1 MSEEITYFTGR
12 DRVIDPRKTIEIN
25 ENKLKVAG
33 ITRIADITD
42 LDRIGL
48 PIYTAIRPTAEDGAV
63 SIYGGKGITKDHAKA
78 SAMMEGFERYSAE
91 RQDIDETIIA
101 SLSEIEE
108 FGEYIDPK
116 SLNLP
121 KEFEK
126 KDISD
131 LSLEWSKSIDLISNR
146 EYYIPTNAIYHPYIS
161 KDDSQSLFKSNTNGL
176 ASGNILEEAILHGI
190 FEVIERDAWSIFE
203 LTHKNYAQIDIS
215 SIENEII
222 IDIIEKFES
231 KGIKIKLMD
240 FTADIK
246 IPTIA
251 ASADDTITKD
261 AGLLTLGMGTHLDP
275 EVAILR
281 ALTEVAQSRATQI
294 NGAREDTV
302 RADFAREAGYER
314 MKRINKFYFRDEEE
328 QIKLSD
334 IENKST
340 SSITRDIEIVKD
352 ELVSNDIQKIL
363 YSNLTRPELDVSV
376 VRVVIP
382 EMELYTIDP
391 SRAGYRFL
399 KVWFIWLKL

>member
-1 MSEEITYFTGR
+1 MSEEITYFTGTH
-12 DRVIDPRKTIEIN
+12 RVIAPSKTIEIN

-42 LDRIGL
+42 LDRIGI

-91 RQDIDETIIA
+91 RQDCDETIIA
-101 SLSEIEE
+101 KLSEIEE
-108 FGEYIDPK
+108 FGEYVDPK

-121 KEFEK
+121 SEFEK

-131 LSLEWSKSIDLISNR
+131 LSLEWSKSKDIISNK

-161 KDDSQSLFKSNTNGL
+161 KDDSQNLFKSNTNGL

-215 SIENEII
+215 SIENEVI
-222 IDIIEKFES
+222 IDIIDKFES
-231 KGIKIKLMD
+231 EGIKIKLMD

-251 ASADDTITKD
+251 ASADDTVTRD

-314 MKRINKFYFRDEEE
+314 MKRINKYYFRDEEE

-340 SSITRDIEIVKD
+340 SSITKDIEIVKD
-352 ELVSNDIQKIL
+352 ELISNDIQKRL
-363 YSNLTRPELDVSV
+363 YTKLTRPELDVSV

-382 EMELYTIDP
+382 EMELYTIDK

-399 KVWFIWLKL
+399 KV

>member
-1 MSEEITYFTGR
+1 MSEEITYFTGTH
-12 DRVIDPRKTIEIN
+12 RVIAPSKTIEIN

-91 RQDIDETIIA
+91 RQDSDETIIA

-231 KGIKIKLMD
+231 EGIKIKLMD

-399 KVWFIWLKL
+399 KV

>member
-1 MSEEITYFTGR
+1 MSEEITYFEGTH
-12 DRVIDPRKTIEIN
+12 RVIHPRKTIEIN
-25 ENKLKVAG
+25 EDKLKIAG

-48 PIYTAIRPTAEDGAV
+48 PIYTAIRPTAEEGAV
-63 SIYGGKGITKDHAKA
+63 SIYGGKGISKDHTKA

-91 RQDIDETIIA
+91 KQETDEVIVA
-101 SLSEIEE
+101 NLDEISKKGD
-108 FGEYIDPK
+108 FIDPV

-121 KEFEK
+121 KDFK
-126 KDISD
+126 KEN
-131 LSLEWSKSIDLISNR
+131 LELMQLEWSLAKDLISG
-146 EYYIPTNAIYHPYIS
+146 EDFYIPTNAIFHPYLH
-161 KDDSQSLFKSNTNGL
+161 DNQVQSLFKSNTNGL
-176 ASGNILEEAILHGI
+176 ASGNILEEAILHGML
-190 FEVIERDAWSIFE
+190 EVIERDAWSIFE
-203 LTHKNYAQIDIS
+203 LTHKNYAQIDLD
-215 SIENEII
+215 SIESKLVNDVIG
-222 IDIIEKFES
+222 KFES
-231 KGIKIKLMD
+231 EGIKIKLMD
-240 FTADIK
+240 FTADID

-251 ASADDTITKD
+251 ASADDTVTKD

-314 MKRINKFYFRDEEE
+314 MKRINKYYFIEEDEK
-328 QIKLSD
+328 IKLSD

-340 SSITRDIEIVKD
+340 SSITKDIEIVKD
-352 ELVSNDIQKIL
+352 ELMANDIEKIL
-363 YSNLTRPELDVSV
+363 YVDLTRPELDVSV

-382 EMELYTIDP
+382 EMELYALDP

-399 KVWFIWLKL
+399 KV

>member
-1 MSEEITYFTGR
+1 MSEEITYFTGTH
-12 DRVIDPRKTIEIN
+12 RVIAPSKTIEIN

-42 LDRIGL
+42 LDRIGI

-231 KGIKIKLMD
+231 EGIKIKLMD

-340 SSITRDIEIVKD
+340 PSITRDIEIVKD

-399 KVWFIWLKL
+399 KV

>member
-1 MSEEITYFTGR
+1 MSEELTYFKGTH
-12 DRVIDPRKTIEIN
+12 RVIAPKKTIEIN
-25 ENKLKVAG
+25 EDKLKTAG

-48 PIYTAIRPTAEDGAV
+48 PVYTAIRPTAEYGGV
-63 SIYGGKGITKDHAKA
+63 SVYGGKGISKDHAKA

-91 RQDIDETIIA
+91 RQESDEIIISSA
-101 SLSEIEE
+101 NEISTK
-108 FGEYIDPK
+108 GDYINPK

-131 LSLEWSKSIDLISNR
+131 IRLEWSMAHDLITDND
-146 EYYIPTNAIYHPYIS
+146 YYIPTNAIYHPYS
-161 KDDSQSLFKSNTNGL
+161 HDNNVESLFKSNTNGL

-203 LTHKNYAQIDIS
+203 LTHKNYSQIDLDT
-215 SIENEII
+215 IESETINET
-222 IDIIEKFES
+222 IEKFTS
-231 KGIKIKLMD
+231 NGINIKLMD
-240 FTADIK
+240 FTADIDV
-246 IPTIA
+246 PTIA
-251 ASADDTITKD
+251 ASADDTVTRD
-261 AGLLTLGMGTHLDP
+261 AGLLTLGIGTHLDP

-314 MKRINKFYFRDEEE
+314 MKRINKYYFKQEEE
-328 QIKLSD
+328 QISLSD

-340 SSITRDIEIVKD
+340 TSINEDLEIVKN
-352 ELVSNDIQKIL
+352 ELTSNEIKHVL
-363 YSNLTRPELDVSV
+363 YHDLTRPELDVSV

-382 EMELYTIDP
+382 EMELYALDQ

-399 KVWFIWLKL
+399 RV

>member
-1 MSEEITYFTGR
+1 MTDELTYFKGTH
-12 DRVIDPRKTIEIN
+12 RVIAPEKTIEIN
-25 ENKLKVAG
+25 EDKLKTAG

-63 SIYGGKGITKDHAKA
+63 SIYGGKGITKDHARA

-91 RQDIDETIIA
+91 RHESDETTIA
-101 SLSEIEE
+101 TLDEISDL
-108 FGEYIDPK
+108 GDYINPE

-121 KEFEK
+121 KDFR
-126 KDISD
+126 KDNLKSMK
-131 LSLEWSKSIDLISNR
+131 LEWSPVKDIISDN
-146 EYYIPTNAIYHPYIS
+146 EYFIPTNAIYHPYINA
-161 KDDSQSLFKSNTNGL
+161 DDCASLFKSNTNGL

-203 LTHKNYAQIDIS
+203 LTHKNYAQIDLNT
-215 SIENEII
+215 IES
-222 IDIIEKFES
+222 DIINECIDRFES
-231 KGIKIKLMD
+231 EGIKIKLMD
-240 FTADIK
+240 FTADINV
-246 IPTIA
+246 PTIA
-251 ASADDTITKD
+251 ASADDTVTRD

-314 MKRINKFYFRDEEE
+314 MKRINKYYFRDEDEK
-328 QIKLSD
+328 IDLSS

-340 SSITRDIEIVKD
+340 TSINRDLEIVKE
-352 ELVSNDIQKIL
+352 ELMANDIEKIL
-363 YSNLTRPELDVSV
+363 YYDLTRPELDVSV
-376 VRVVIP
+376 VRVIIP
-382 EMELYTIDP
+382 EMEIYAIDP

-399 KVWFIWLKL
+399 KV

>member
-1 MSEEITYFTGR
+1 MNEEITYFKGTH
-12 DRVIDPRKTIEIN
+12 RVIAPRETIEIN
-25 ENKLKVAG
+25 QDKLKKAG

-48 PIYTAIRPTAEDGAV
+48 PIYTAIRPTAEEGAI
-63 SIYGGKGITKDHAKA
+63 SIYGGKGISKDHAKA

-91 RQDIDETIIA
+91 RQDSDETIIA
-101 SLSEIEE
+101 TPNEI
-108 FGEYIDPK
+108 GRYGDYIDPK

-121 KEFEK
+121 KDFEK

-131 LSLEWSKSIDLISNR
+131 INLEWSKSKDIISGN
-146 EYYIPTNAIYHPYIS
+146 EYYIPTNAIFHPYAS
-161 KDDSQSLFKSNTNGL
+161 DSNAESLFKSNTNGL
-176 ASGNILEEAILHGI
+176 ASGNILDEAILHGML
-190 FEVIERDAWSIFE
+190 EVIERDAWSIFE
-203 LTHKNYAQIDIS
+203 LTHKNYAQIDIE
-215 SIENEII
+215 SIESELI
-222 IDIIEKFES
+222 IDIIDKFES
-231 KGIKIKLMD
+231 EGIKIKLMD

-314 MKRINKFYFRDEEE
+314 MKRINKYYFKDEEE
-328 QIKLSD
+328 KISLSD

-340 SSITRDIEIVKD
+340 SSITKDIEIVKS
-352 ELVSNDIQKIL
+352 ELTANDIEKIL
-363 YSNLTRPELDVSV
+363 YVDLTRPEIDVSV

-382 EMELYTIDP
+382 EMEVYTIDP

-399 KVWFIWLKL
+399 KV

>member
-1 MSEEITYFTGR
+1 MTDELTYFKGTH
-12 DRVIDPRKTIEIN
+12 RVIAPEKTIENN
-25 ENKLKVAG
+25 EDKLKIAG

-63 SIYGGKGITKDHAKA
+63 SIYGGKGIAKDHARA

-91 RQDIDETIIA
+91 RQDSDETTIA
-101 SLSEIEE
+101 TLEEISELGE
-108 FGEYIDPK
+108 FITPE

-121 KEFEK
+121 KDFK
-126 KDISD
+126 KQNLDSMK
-131 LSLEWSKSIDLISNR
+131 LEWSTAKDLISNK
-146 EYYIPTNAIYHPYIS
+146 EYLIPTNAIYHPYIHGNECE
-161 KDDSQSLFKSNTNGL
+161 SLFKSNTNGL
-176 ASGNILEEAILHGI
+176 ASGNVLEEAILHGI

-203 LTHKNYAQIDIS
+203 LTHKNYAQIDLD
-215 SIENEII
+215 SIESDIVNET
-222 IDIIEKFES
+222 IDKFES
-231 KGIKIKLMD
+231 EGIKIKLMD
-240 FTADIK
+240 FTADINV
-246 IPTIA
+246 PTIA
-251 ASADDTITKD
+251 ASADDTVTRD

-314 MKRINKFYFRDEEE
+314 MKRINKYYFRDEDEK
-328 QIKLSD
+328 ISLSS

-340 SSITRDIEIVKD
+340 TSITKDLEIVKE
-352 ELVSNDIQKIL
+352 ELIGNDIDKIL
-363 YSNLTRPELDVSV
+363 YHDLTRPELDVSV
-376 VRVVIP
+376 VRVIIP
-382 EMELYTIDP
+382 EMELFALDP

-399 KVWFIWLKL
+399 KV

>member
-1 MSEEITYFTGR
+1 MSEEITYFEGTH
-12 DRVIDPRKTIEIN
+12 RVIAPRKTIEIN
-25 ENKLKVAG
+25 EDKLKIAG

-48 PIYTAIRPTAEDGAV
+48 PIYTAIRPTAEEGAV
-63 SIYGGKGITKDHAKA
+63 SIYGGKGISKDHAKA

-91 RQDIDETIIA
+91 KQENDEVIVA
-101 SLSEIEE
+101 NLDEISKKGD
-108 FGEYIDPK
+108 FIDPI

-121 KEFEK
+121 KDFK
-126 KDISD
+126 KEN
-131 LSLEWSKSIDLISNR
+131 LELMQLEWSLAKDLISG
-146 EYYIPTNAIYHPYIS
+146 EDFYIPTNAIFHPYLH
-161 KDDSQSLFKSNTNGL
+161 DNQVQSLFKSNTNGL
-176 ASGNILEEAILHGI
+176 ASGNILEEAILHGML
-190 FEVIERDAWSIFE
+190 EVIERDAWSIFE
-203 LTHKNYAQIDIS
+203 LTHKNYAQIDLD
-215 SIENEII
+215 SIESELVN
-222 IDIIEKFES
+222 DVIEKFES
-231 KGIKIKLMD
+231 EGIKIKLMD
-240 FTADIK
+240 FTADID

-251 ASADDTITKD
+251 ASADDTVTKD

-314 MKRINKFYFRDEEE
+314 MKRINKYYFREEDEK
-328 QIKLSD
+328 IKLSD

-340 SSITRDIEIVKD
+340 SSITKDIEIVKN
-352 ELVSNDIQKIL
+352 ELMANDIEKIL
-363 YSNLTRPELDVSV
+363 YVDLTRPELDVSV

-382 EMELYTIDP
+382 EMELYALDP

-399 KVWFIWLKL
+399 KV

>member
-1 MSEEITYFTGR
+1 MTKEITYFKGTH
-12 DRVIDPRKTIEIN
+12 RVIAPSKTIEIN
-25 ENKLKVAG
+25 EDKLKTAG

-48 PIYTAIRPTAEDGAV
+48 PIYTAIRPTAEDGAI

-91 RQDIDETIIA
+91 KQDSDETVQA
-101 SLSEIEE
+101 DLSEISEIGE
-108 FGEYIDPK
+108 FIDPK

-121 KEFEK
+121 KELEK
-126 KDISD
+126 VDIEG
-131 LSLEWSKSIDLISNR
+131 LNLEWSKCVDIISGN
-146 EYYIPTNAIYHPYIS
+146 EYYIPTNAIFHPYNPENDT
-161 KDDSQSLFKSNTNGL
+161 KSLFKSNTNGL
-176 ASGNILEEAILHGI
+176 ASGNILEEAILHGML
-190 FEVIERDAWSIFE
+190 EVIERDAWSIFE
-203 LTHKNYAQIDIS
+203 LTHKNYAQIDID
-215 SIENEII
+215 SIESETINEII
-222 IDIIEKFES
+222 ERFES
-231 KGIKIKLMD
+231 EGIKIKLMD

-261 AGLLTLGMGTHLDP
+261 AGLLTLGMGSHLDP

-314 MKRINKFYFRDEEE
+314 MKRINKFYFKQEDE

-340 SSITRDIEIVKD
+340 SSITEDIEIVKD
-352 ELVSNDIQKIL
+352 ELIANGIEKIL
-363 YSNLTRPELDVSV
+363 YTDLTRPELNVSV

-382 EMELYTIDP
+382 EMELYAIDP

-399 KVWFIWLKL
+399 KV

>member
-1 MSEEITYFTGR
+1 MSEEITYFTGTH
-12 DRVIDPRKTIEIN
+12 RVIAPSKTIEIN

-231 KGIKIKLMD
+231 EGIKIKLMD

-334 IENKST
+334 IDNKST

-382 EMELYTIDP
+382 EMEVYTIDP

-399 KVWFIWLKL
+399 KV

>member
-1 MSEEITYFTGR
+1 MSEKLTYFKGTH
-12 DRVIDPRKTIEIN
+12 RVIAPKKTIEN
-25 ENKLKVAG
+25 TEDKLKIAG

-48 PIYTAIRPTAEDGAV
+48 PIYTAIRPTAQEGAV
-63 SIYGGKGITKDHAKA
+63 SIYGGKGITRDHAKA

-91 RQDIDETIIA
+91 RQDDDKTVIATLDEIA
-101 SLSEIEE
+101 
-108 FGEYIDPK
+108 GKGNYIDPK
-116 SLNLP
+116 SLNLGQDL
-121 KEFEK
+121 EK
-126 KDISD
+126 KDLTDFNLEWNLAHDIISD
-131 LSLEWSKSIDLISNR
+131 EDYYVPSN
-146 EYYIPTNAIYHPYIS
+146 AVYHPYVPN
-161 KDDSQSLFKSNTNGL
+161 DSIDGLFKSNTNGL
-176 ASGNILEEAILHGI
+176 ASGNILDEAILHGM

-203 LTHKNYAQIDIS
+203 LTHKNYAQINLD
-215 SIENEII
+215 SIESDIVNDT
-222 IDIIEKFES
+222 IDKFEAE
-231 KGIKIKLMD
+231 GIKIKLMD

-251 ASADDTITKD
+251 ASADDTVSKD

-314 MKRINKFYFRDEEE
+314 MKRINKYYFRQEEE
-328 QIKLSD
+328 QINLSD

-340 SSITRDIEIVKD
+340 TSITEDIKIVKD
-352 ELVSNDIQKIL
+352 ELISNDISKIL
-363 YSNLTRPELDVSV
+363 YTDLTRPELDISV
-376 VRVVIP
+376 VRVIIP
-382 EMELYTIDP
+382 EMELYALDQ

-399 KVWFIWLKL
+399 KI

>member
-1 MSEEITYFTGR
+1 MTEKLTYFKGTH
-12 DRVIDPRKTIEIN
+12 RVIAPKRTIEIN
-25 ENKLKVAG
+25 EDKLKTAG

-48 PIYTAIRPTAEDGAV
+48 PVYTAIRPTAEVGGV
-63 SIYGGKGITKDHAKA
+63 SVYGGKGISKDHAKA

-91 RQDIDETIIA
+91 RQESDETFTG
-101 SLSEIEE
+101 SVNEID
-108 FGEYIDPK
+108 GEYIDPK

-131 LSLEWSKSIDLISNR
+131 INLEWSIAHDLISNKD
-146 EYYIPTNAIYHPYIS
+146 YFIPSNAIYHPYTH
-161 KDDSQSLFKSNTNGL
+161 DSNVESLFKSNTNGL

-203 LTHKNYAQIDIS
+203 LTHKNYAQINLDSIKSDI
-215 SIENEII
+215 INET
-222 IDIIEKFES
+222 IEKFTS
-231 KGIKIKLMD
+231 NGINIKLMD
-240 FTADIK
+240 FTADVNV
-246 IPTIA
+246 PTIA
-251 ASADDTITKD
+251 ASADDTVTRD
-261 AGLLTLGMGTHLDP
+261 AGLLTLGIGTHLDP

-314 MKRINKFYFRDEEE
+314 MKRINKFYFKQEAE
-328 QIKLSD
+328 QID
-334 IENKST
+334 IGEIENKST
-340 SSITRDIEIVKD
+340 TSISDDLKIVKD
-352 ELVSNDIQKIL
+352 ELTANEIKHVL
-363 YSNLTRPELDVSV
+363 YHDLTRPELDVSV
-376 VRVVIP
+376 VRVIIP
-382 EMELYTIDP
+382 EMELYAIDP

-399 KVWFIWLKL
+399 RV

>member
-1 MSEEITYFTGR
+1 MTDELTYFKGTH
-12 DRVIDPRKTIEIN
+12 RVIAPEKTIEIN
-25 ENKLKVAG
+25 EDKLKTAG

-63 SIYGGKGITKDHAKA
+63 SIYGGKGITKDHARA

-91 RQDIDETIIA
+91 RHERDETTIA
-101 SLSEIEE
+101 TLEEISSK
-108 FGEYIDPK
+108 GNYINPE

-121 KEFEK
+121 KDFK
-126 KDISD
+126 KQNLDSMK
-131 LSLEWSKSIDLISNR
+131 LEWSIAKDIISDE
-146 EYYIPTNAIYHPYIS
+146 EYFVPTNAIYHPYIHS
-161 KDDSQSLFKSNTNGL
+161 EDSESLFKSNTNGL

-203 LTHKNYAQIDIS
+203 LTHKNYSQIDLD
-215 SIENEII
+215 SIESDIVNDT
-222 IDIIEKFES
+222 IDKFES
-231 KGIKIKLMD
+231 EGIKIKLMD
-240 FTADIK
+240 FTADINV
-246 IPTIA
+246 PTIA
-251 ASADDTITKD
+251 ASADDTVTRD

-314 MKRINKFYFRDEEE
+314 MKRINKYYFREEDEK
-328 QIKLSD
+328 IALSS

-340 SSITRDIEIVKD
+340 TSINRDLKIVKD
-352 ELVSNDIQKIL
+352 ELIANDIDKIL
-363 YSNLTRPELDVSV
+363 YHDLTRPELDVSV
-376 VRVVIP
+376 VRVIIP
-382 EMELYTIDP
+382 EMELFALDP

-399 KVWFIWLKL
+399 KV

>member
-1 MSEEITYFTGR
+1 MTDELTYFKGTH
-12 DRVIDPRKTIEIN
+12 RVIAPKQTIENN
-25 ENKLKVAG
+25 EDKLKTAG
-33 ITRIADITD
+33 ITRIADISD

-63 SIYGGKGITKDHAKA
+63 SIYGGKGITKEHAKA

-91 RQDIDETIIA
+91 KQTDDEVVVATIDEI
-101 SLSEIEE
+101 SD
-108 FGEYIDPK
+108 FGEYIDPV

-121 KEFEK
+121 KELEK
-126 KDISD
+126 KCIDDI
-131 LSLEWSKSIDLISNR
+131 SLEWTVSKDIISGDSF
-146 EYYIPTNAIYHPYIS
+146 YIPTNAVYHPYLH
-161 KDDSQSLFKSNTNGL
+161 DNNVQSLFKSNTNGL
-176 ASGNILEEAILHGI
+176 ASGNILEEAILHGML
-190 FEVIERDAWSIFE
+190 EVIERDAWSIFE
-203 LTHKNYAQIDIS
+203 LTHKNYAQIDLE
-215 SIENEII
+215 SIESETVN
-222 IDIIEKFES
+222 DIISKFES
-231 KGIKIKLMD
+231 EGIKIKLMD

-251 ASADDTITKD
+251 ASADDTVTKD

-314 MKRINKFYFRDEEE
+314 MKRINKYYFRDEDEK
-328 QIKLSD
+328 IDLKD

-340 SSITRDIEIVKD
+340 SSITKDIEIVKD
-352 ELVSNDIQKIL
+352 ELMANDIGRIL
-363 YSNLTRPELDVSV
+363 YVDLTRPELDVSV
-376 VRVVIP
+376 VRVIIP
-382 EMELYTIDP
+382 EMEVYALDP

-399 KVWFIWLKL
+399 KV